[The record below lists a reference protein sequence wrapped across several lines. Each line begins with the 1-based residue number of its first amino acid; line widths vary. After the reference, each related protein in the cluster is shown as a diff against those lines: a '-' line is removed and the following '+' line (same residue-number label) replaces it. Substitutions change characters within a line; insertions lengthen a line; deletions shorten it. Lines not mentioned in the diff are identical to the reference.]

1 MPRKKVVKKSEKEEM
16 RDKLKGLFPDAVD
29 LMAKA
34 LKDDLKDKAGRKV
47 KVTVGQKLAI
57 AHSVVDQVLGRPPQG
72 TALGTDKE
80 RIPITTLEVV
90 KYVEKP
96 IIEESM
102 DDVPGDVPS
111 ELEIEPEYIALTPRD
126 NWLQDMENE
135 AVGATE

>member
-1 MPRKKVVKKSEKEEM
+1 MPRKKVVKNSEKEEM

-34 LKDDLKDKAGRKV
+34 LKDDLKDKTGRKV

-80 RIPITTLEVV
+80 KIPITTLEVV
-90 KYVEKP
+90 KYVENP
-96 IIEESM
+96 VLDDPM
-102 DDVPGDVPS
+102 DDVPG
-111 ELEIEPEYIALTPRD
+111 ELETEPVSVALTPRD
-126 NWLQDMENE
+126 SWLQDMENE
-135 AVGATE
+135 AVGVTE

>member
-29 LMAKA
+29 LMGKA
-34 LKDDLKDKAGRKV
+34 LKDELKDKTGRKV

-80 RIPITTLEVV
+80 KIPITTLEVV
-90 KYVEKP
+90 KYVENP
-96 IIEESM
+96 VLDDPM
-102 DDVPGDVPS
+102 DDVPS
-111 ELEIEPEYIALTPRD
+111 ELETEPVSVALTPRD
-126 NWLQDMENE
+126 SWLQDMENE
-135 AVGATE
+135 AVGVTE

>member
-1 MPRKKVVKKSEKEEM
+1 MPRKKVVKKSEKEAM

-34 LKDDLKDKAGRKV
+34 LKDDLKDKTGRKV

-80 RIPITTLEVV
+80 KIPITTLEVV
-90 KYVEKP
+90 KYVENP
-96 IIEESM
+96 VLDDPM
-102 DDVPGDVPS
+102 DDVPG
-111 ELEIEPEYIALTPRD
+111 ELELEPVSVALTPRD
-126 NWLQDMENE
+126 SWLQDMENK

>member
-1 MPRKKVVKKSEKEEM
+1 M

-34 LKDDLKDKAGRKV
+34 LKDDLKDKTGCKV

-80 RIPITTLEVV
+80 KIPITTLEVV
-90 KYVEKP
+90 KYVENP
-96 IIEESM
+96 VLDDPM
-102 DDVPGDVPS
+102 DDVPS
-111 ELEIEPEYIALTPRD
+111 ELETEPVSVALTPRD
-126 NWLQDMENE
+126 SWLQDMENE

>member
-34 LKDDLKDKAGRKV
+34 LKDDLKDKTGRKV

-80 RIPITTLEVV
+80 KIPITTLEVV
-90 KYVEKP
+90 KYVENP
-96 IIEESM
+96 VLDDPM
-102 DDVPGDVPS
+102 DDVPG
-111 ELEIEPEYIALTPRD
+111 ELELEPVSVALTPRD
-126 NWLQDMENE
+126 SWLQDMENK

>member
-34 LKDDLKDKAGRKV
+34 LKDDLKDKTGRKV

-80 RIPITTLEVV
+80 KIPITTLEVV
-90 KYVEKP
+90 KYVENP
-96 IIEESM
+96 VLDDPM
-102 DDVPGDVPS
+102 DDVPS
-111 ELEIEPEYIALTPRD
+111 ELETEPVSVALTPRD
-126 NWLQDMENE
+126 SWLQDMENE
-135 AVGATE
+135 AVGVTE